1 MSRLFSAFPPVTDD
15 GLDFGRM
22 PRPKKSFHALFR
34 PLSGEATRRRRAA
47 PPEENTA
54 LQAMW
59 EVIARVPRGHATTYG
74 DVARAAGFPG
84 RARQAGYA
92 LRHVPDDMHLPWYR
106 IVGAGGKIAFPPRS
120 RHHREQARLLRSEGV
135 DVKNGRV
142 TKSALVSLDE
152 I

>member
-1 MSRLFSAFPPVTDD
+1 
-15 GLDFGRM
+15 M
-22 PRPKKSFHALFR
+22 PRPKKTFHALFR
-34 PLSGEATRRRRAA
+34 PLSGEAKRRQSAVDKEDN
-47 PPEENTA
+47 PA
-54 LQAMW
+54 LQAIW

-74 DVARAAGFPG
+74 DVARAAGLPG

-92 LRHVPDDMHLPWYR
+92 LRHMPEDMRLPWHR

-120 RHHREQARLLRSEGV
+120 RSHREQTRLLRSEGV

-142 TKSALVSLDE
+142 VRSALTTLDE